1 MKILSFPR
9 RAPNHRAMRARKAI
23 RVRERCFPF
32 CVEEED
38 KGERKTGV
46 HLQKKRPGNLAQ

>member
-1 MKILSFPR
+1 MKILSFAR
-9 RAPNHRAMRARKAI
+9 RAPNHRAMHVRKAI

-38 KGERKTGV
+38 NRERKTGV
-46 HLQKKRPGNLAQ
+46 HLQKRRPGKLAH